1 MFRFD
6 GIQYRRGQKA
16 KCRACACEVGFSHWK
31 REVAEQMI
39 DARGSTIAGYETR
52 SVYRFGGER
61 TLGEIEYQTID
72 FDALSISRKRKDVRG
87 IFLVLNRLRG

>member
-52 SVYRFGGER
+52 SVYRF
-61 TLGEIEYQTID
+61 
-72 FDALSISRKRKDVRG
+72 
-87 IFLVLNRLRG
+87 